1 MKAISLLFS
10 TSTETLKKFCL
21 QKPIQEHIK
30 FCPIFE
36 KKKKIETDNIAF
48 IIEKSFQGT
57 ICFIL
62 LDMTK
67 SNDLYR
73 SFPVFIPPV
82 SVT

>member
-10 TSTETLKKFCL
+10 KSTETLKKNCL

-36 KKKKIETDNIAF
+36 KKRETDNITF
-48 IIEKSFQGT
+48 IIEKSFQ
-57 ICFIL
+57 IMIYFIL

-67 SNDLYR
+67 
-73 SFPVFIPPV
+73 
-82 SVT
+82 